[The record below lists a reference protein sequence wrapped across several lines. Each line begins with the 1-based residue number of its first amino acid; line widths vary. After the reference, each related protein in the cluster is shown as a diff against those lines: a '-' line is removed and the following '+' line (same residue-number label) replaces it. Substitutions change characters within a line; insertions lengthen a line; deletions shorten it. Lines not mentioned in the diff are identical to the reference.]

1 MAIAL
6 VQHPFLSAGGP
17 GGQTVI
23 TLTLTQAMTAGNGA
37 FVGIGASPS
46 ANTVTSVTDN
56 AGNSYSQVTGCYST
70 FGPGG
75 GVTDIW
81 FCFPI
86 VGAATTVTA
95 NFSIATNAGA
105 SSCAIGV
112 IEYSGVSASPIEAAG
127 QLSNAAPVG
136 TANPGPS
143 LTIGNAGDVLVAFN
157 NPAGLINSVT
167 APWVAENTLPSSFA
181 QADYLPGATG
191 TYNVS
196 FTSNGAGNGYASSTI
211 AVKPQG
217 ASVGASTTN
226 IALTG
231 AGF

>member
-6 VQHPFLSAGGP
+6 VQHPFISAPGP
-17 GGQTVI
+17 GGQTSL
-23 TLTLTQAMTAGNGA
+23 TLTLTQATTVGNGV

-46 ANTVTSVTDN
+46 ANTVTSVTDS
-56 AGNSYSQVTGCYST
+56 AGNTYSQVTGCYST

-75 GVTDIW
+75 GITDIW

-86 VGAATTVTA
+86 VSASTTVTA

-105 SSCAIGV
+105 ASCAIGV
-112 IEYSGVSASPIEAAG
+112 IEYSGVAASPIEVAG
-127 QLSNAAPVG
+127 QLSNAAPAG

-143 LTIGNAGDVLVAFN
+143 LTIANSGDVLVAFN
-157 NPAGLINSVT
+157 NPANLINSVN
-167 APWVAENTLPSSFA
+167 APWVAENALAAAFA

-191 TYNVS
+191 TYNVT
-196 FTSNGAGNGYASSTI
+196 FNSNAAGAGYASSAI

-217 ASVGASTTN
+217 ASVGASTTRT
-226 IALTG
+226 ILTG